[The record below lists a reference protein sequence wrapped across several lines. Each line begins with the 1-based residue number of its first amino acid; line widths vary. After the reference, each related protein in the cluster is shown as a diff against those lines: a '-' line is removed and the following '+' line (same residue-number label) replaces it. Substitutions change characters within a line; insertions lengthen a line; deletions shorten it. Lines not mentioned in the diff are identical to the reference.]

1 MCKPKAPSLPLFIVF
16 LLFRGAR
23 ELTFNPS
30 RLRQPFHKRC
40 GALILLANNHK
51 LAYSAYPVLNI
62 RYLARHNSNQNV
74 TTIADNIERLSD
86 RLQRFERQYERS
98 AASVKLLAV
107 SKRHSVESIIA
118 ANKAGI
124 EDFGENYLQEALDK
138 IQHLS
143 SIRVNWHFIG
153 PVQANKTKAI
163 AENFQWVHSIDRL
176 KIARRLSDQREPSA
190 AKLNVCVQVK
200 LSQETSKSGVEI
212 GEAEALCDSLQA
224 LPNLQ
229 LRGLMAIPAAEPDS
243 DSQRIAFRALAK
255 EYSRLKP
262 CYAQFDTL
270 SMGMSNDFEA
280 AIAEGS
286 TLIRIGTGIFGPRS

>member
-1 MCKPKAPSLPLFIVF
+1 VI
-16 LLFRGAR
+16 
-23 ELTFNPS
+23 
-30 RLRQPFHKRC
+30 
-40 GALILLANNHK
+40 
-51 LAYSAYPVLNI
+51 
-62 RYLARHNSNQNV
+62 
-74 TTIADNIERLSD
+74 TIAKNIEQLSGRIQRL
-86 RLQRFERQYERS
+86 ERQYERS

-107 SKRHSVESIIA
+107 SKRHPVESIIT

-124 EDFGENYLQEALDK
+124 EDFGENYLQEALYK

-143 SIRVNWHFIG
+143 SIAVNWHFIG
-153 PVQANKTKAI
+153 PIQSNKTKAI

-176 KIARRLSDQREPSA
+176 KIAQRLSDQREPSA

-200 LSQETSKSGVEI
+200 ISQEANKSGVEL
-212 GEAEALCDSLQA
+212 GETEALCDSIEA

-229 LRGLMAIPAAEPDS
+229 LRGLMAIPAAEPDPH
-243 DSQRIAFRALAK
+243 SQRIAFRALAQ
-255 EYSRLKP
+255 EYFRLKP
-262 CYAQFDTL
+262 GYTQLDTL

>member
-1 MCKPKAPSLPLFIVF
+1 M
-16 LLFRGAR
+16 
-23 ELTFNPS
+23 
-30 RLRQPFHKRC
+30 
-40 GALILLANNHK
+40 
-51 LAYSAYPVLNI
+51 
-62 RYLARHNSNQNV
+62 
-74 TTIADNIERLSD
+74 TTIAENIAQLSA
-86 RLQRFERQYERS
+86 RLQRLERQYGRS
-98 AASVKLLAV
+98 ASSVKLLAV
-107 SKRHSVESIIA
+107 SKRHPVESIIA

-143 SIRVNWHFIG
+143 SLRVNWHFIG
-153 PVQANKTKAI
+153 PIQSNKTKAI

-176 KIARRLSDQREPSA
+176 KIAQRLSDQREPSA
-190 AKLNVCVQVK
+190 SKLNVCVQVNI
-200 LSQETSKSGVEI
+200 SHEANKSGVEL
-212 GEAEALCDSLQA
+212 GEVEALCDRVAA

-229 LRGLMAIPAAEPDS
+229 LRGLMAIPAAEPDL
-243 DSQRIAFRALAK
+243 DSQRIAFRVLAQ

-262 CYAQFDTL
+262 RYVQFDTL

>member
-1 MCKPKAPSLPLFIVF
+1 MI
-16 LLFRGAR
+16 
-23 ELTFNPS
+23 
-30 RLRQPFHKRC
+30 
-40 GALILLANNHK
+40 
-51 LAYSAYPVLNI
+51 
-62 RYLARHNSNQNV
+62 
-74 TTIADNIERLSD
+74 TIAKNIERLSD
-86 RLQRFERQYERS
+86 RLLRLERQYERG
-98 AASVKLLAV
+98 AACVKLLAV
-107 SKRHSVESIIA
+107 SKRHPAESIIA

-153 PVQANKTKAI
+153 PIQSNKTKAI

-176 KIARRLSDQREPSA
+176 KIAQRLSDQREPSGP
-190 AKLNVCVQVK
+190 KLNVCVQIK
-200 LSQETSKSGVEI
+200 LSDETTKSGLELAA
-212 GEAEALCDSLQA
+212 AEALCDA
-224 LPNLQ
+224 VEVLPNLQ
-229 LRGLMAIPAAEPDS
+229 LRGLMAIPAAEPDFE
-243 DSQRIAFRALAK
+243 SQRLAFRALAQ

-262 CYAQFDTL
+262 RYAQFDTL

>member
-1 MCKPKAPSLPLFIVF
+1 MI
-16 LLFRGAR
+16 
-23 ELTFNPS
+23 
-30 RLRQPFHKRC
+30 
-40 GALILLANNHK
+40 
-51 LAYSAYPVLNI
+51 
-62 RYLARHNSNQNV
+62 
-74 TTIADNIERLSD
+74 TIAKNIEQLSGRIQRL
-86 RLQRFERQYERS
+86 EHQYERS

-124 EDFGENYLQEALDK
+124 EDFGENYLQEALNK

-153 PVQANKTKAI
+153 PIQSNKTKAI

-176 KIARRLSDQREPSA
+176 KIAQRLSDQRKTSG

-200 LSQETSKSGVEI
+200 ISQESNKSGIEL
-212 GEAEALCDSLQA
+212 GEAEALCDSIEA

-229 LRGLMAIPAAEPDS
+229 LRGLMAIPDPH
-243 DSQRIAFRALAK
+243 SQRIAFRALAQ
-255 EYSRLKP
+255 EYFRLKP
-262 CYAQFDTL
+262 RYTQFDTL

>member
-1 MCKPKAPSLPLFIVF
+1 MI
-16 LLFRGAR
+16 
-23 ELTFNPS
+23 
-30 RLRQPFHKRC
+30 
-40 GALILLANNHK
+40 
-51 LAYSAYPVLNI
+51 
-62 RYLARHNSNQNV
+62 
-74 TTIADNIERLSD
+74 TIAKNIEQLSSRIHRLE
-86 RLQRFERQYERS
+86 QQYERS

-107 SKRHSVESIIA
+107 SKRHPVESIIA

-153 PVQANKTKAI
+153 PIQSNKTKAI

-176 KIARRLSDQREPSA
+176 KIAQRLSDQRKTSR

-200 LSQETSKSGVEI
+200 ISQESNKSGIEL
-212 GEAEALCDSLQA
+212 GEAEALCDSIEA

-229 LRGLMAIPAAEPDS
+229 LRGLMAIPDPH
-243 DSQRIAFRALAK
+243 SQRIAFRALAQ
-255 EYSRLKP
+255 EYFRLKP
-262 CYAQFDTL
+262 RYTQFDTL

-286 TLIRIGTGIFGPRS
+286 TLIRIGTGVFGPRS

>member
-1 MCKPKAPSLPLFIVF
+1 
-16 LLFRGAR
+16 
-23 ELTFNPS
+23 
-30 RLRQPFHKRC
+30 
-40 GALILLANNHK
+40 
-51 LAYSAYPVLNI
+51 
-62 RYLARHNSNQNV
+62 V
-74 TTIADNIERLSD
+74 TTIAENIAQLSA
-86 RLQRFERQYERS
+86 RLQRLERQYGRS
-98 AASVKLLAV
+98 ASSVKLLAV
-107 SKRHSVESIIA
+107 SKRHPVESIIA

-143 SIRVNWHFIG
+143 SLRVNWHFIG
-153 PVQANKTKAI
+153 PIQSNKTKAI

-176 KIARRLSDQREPSA
+176 KIAQRLSDQRELSA
-190 AKLNVCVQVK
+190 SKLNVCVQVNI
-200 LSQETSKSGVEI
+200 SHEANKSGVEL
-212 GEAEALCDSLQA
+212 GEVEALCDRVAA

-229 LRGLMAIPAAEPDS
+229 LRGLMAIPAAEPDL
-243 DSQRIAFRALAK
+243 DSQRIAFRVLAQ

-262 CYAQFDTL
+262 RYVQFDTL